1 MRMDT
6 GDAVTAPGRFDD
18 LLDVLQHRTFS
29 MPERVA
35 FTFLDGEGRE
45 EERVTFRQLDER
57 ARTIAATLQERGFQG
72 KTVLLLY
79 PPGLQYIA
87 ALLGSMYAG
96 CIAVPSYPPRPRQLA
111 RFAAI
116 LTDSGAAAALT
127 TSAIRSVILDKYGE
141 FASAIP
147 IDWVATDGDSPGL
160 PFRRRRHTT
169 ASDAIAFLQYTS
181 GSTGQPK
188 GVILT
193 QGILLRNLRGIAE
206 AMGCSSDSVG
216 VFWLP
221 PYHDMGLIGGILAAI
236 YSGVHSILMSPA
248 AFVQQPVRW
257 LEAISRYG
265 ATISGGPNFGYEL
278 CVDKISERQSAE
290 LDLSSWSLAFNGSE
304 TARAGTMR
312 RFAERFE
319 RCRFRREA
327 FYPCYGL
334 AEATLLVAGGWYDWG
349 ALARQR
355 PMALDARNGT
365 ARSAA
370 APATAA
376 LSCANMG
383 VDGGAD
389 WDLDVAV
396 RCGIGL
402 PGHRVI
408 IVDPRD
414 ETECP
419 PGVEGEI
426 WVAGP
431 SVAAGYWN
439 KSAET
444 EATFRAHLEDTNE
457 GPFLRTGDLG
467 YLDDGQLC
475 VSGRI
480 KDLVNLAGRKLHPQ
494 DIELSV
500 QRSHPALRKGAG
512 AAFSVAEKGRE
523 RLIVVQEVNPRYDGG
538 HAEIISLIRESL
550 AAEHDVMDAE
560 ILLVTAGS
568 VPKTSSGKVQRST
581 CKQYL
586 ADATLLDNVVARSDT
601 PTEEVVK
608 RIWAEVLGVENVGI
622 HDDFFSLGGQSLL
635 ATQVASRVRD
645 ALKIELPLRAL
656 FEQPTVAGLAESIE
670 RGAAPR
676 EAPIGPAPRKGELPL
691 SFAQQRLWFLDQLEP
706 NSPSYNISAAVRL
719 SGDLDVGA
727 LGRVLNEVIR
737 RHEALRTA
745 FASVDGRAV
754 QVVGPALTIEL
765 PLLDL
770 SEPSGLPEAG
780 REAQVREA
788 ATREARGPFDLARGP
803 LLRATLIKL
812 AEQEHVALLTMHH
825 IVSDGWSMGVLVQ
838 EVAALYEAFTQGR
851 PSPLAELP
859 IQYADFAHWQREW
872 LQGDRLTE
880 QLAYW
885 KERLR
890 EPSVLELPLDRP
902 RPAVQT
908 VNGAIHHFTLPAA
921 LTAELRNLGRQQNAT
936 LFMTLLAGFKVLLQ
950 RHAGQADI
958 CVGTPIANR
967 NRAEIEGLIGF
978 FVNTL
983 VLRTDLSGNPTFAEL
998 IGRVRETALGAY
1010 AHQDLPFERLVEEL
1024 RPARDLSHTPL
1035 VQVMF
1040 ALRNTPMGELRM
1052 PGLTLS
1058 ALETDSGTARFDLT
1072 MQVVDTPDELSCS
1085 FEYNTDLFERE
1096 TIERLEGHLRTIL
1109 ANVVAD
1115 PSRRIGEL
1123 EMLSA
1128 REREQLLARWNETA
1142 APYPSGTVV
1151 DLVEE
1156 QAAKRPDA
1164 VAVVLEDRWLTYSE
1178 VNARANQLARRLCE
1192 LGVGPER
1199 LVGLSME
1206 RTPEMVVGVLGILK
1220 AGGAYLP
1227 LDPSYPRERLAF
1239 MLDDARVSV
1248 LVTQAQLA
1256 ERLPVGAAQVVSLDS
1271 SPGAEGG
1278 QGLAGYSGENLPR
1291 QSGPENLAYVIYTS
1305 GSTGRPKGV
1314 ELAHSGLCN
1323 LATAQAGAFVVE
1335 PGDRVLQI
1343 SSLSFDASIWE
1354 LTMALTRGAALH
1366 LVRQETLLSAEE
1378 LASVIE
1384 GQGITTVTFPPS
1396 LLGTLPEDR
1405 LAGTMRTVVV
1415 AGEPCSR
1422 ELLARWAPGR
1432 RFFNAYGPS
1441 EATVCAT
1448 IHRCD
1453 EREPSSPPIGRPIA
1467 NTRLYVLDGGMRPLP
1482 VGVAGELYVG
1492 GAGLARGYRHRPAL
1506 TAERF
1511 VPDPFGGEPGSRL
1524 YRTGDRVR
1532 YRADGAV
1539 EYLGRLDHQV
1549 KVRGF
1554 RIELGEIE
1562 AALARHEAIREV
1574 VVVAREDQPG
1584 DRRLSAY
1591 YVGAGEVAGSELRAF
1606 LKQRLPEY
1614 MVPAAFVA
1622 LPAMPLSPNGKVD
1635 RKALPAPDRD
1645 RAALEVA
1652 YAAPRTA
1659 SEEVLAGIWAQVLGV
1674 ERVGIHDNF
1683 FELGG
1688 DSILSIQVIA
1698 RARQQ
1703 GLAVTPKQLF
1713 EHQTVTTLAA
1723 AAGSAE
1729 GAVTAE
1735 QGVVTGPVPLTP
1747 IQAWLFEQELPVPE
1761 HFNQSLLLE
1770 VKGEVRAGFRADL
1783 LRPVMERLLTHHDAL
1798 RLRFRRGPEGVWQQE
1813 EAERETHDVVEVVDV
1828 SGLSEVERRAAIEAK
1843 GNELQGSLNLTEGPL
1858 LRVAYFDHG
1867 SGADGRLLIAIH
1879 HLAIDGVSWRIL
1891 LEDLQSGY
1899 RALSRGEPM
1908 MLPPKTTSFKRWAE
1922 RLREYAGSQALLGQ
1936 VSHWTELARGPFAAV
1951 PVDHPEGRNTAGSM
1965 RRVTVSLGAEET
1977 RELLQ
1982 EVPAVYRTQI
1992 NDLLLTALSLS
2003 LSRWAGGER
2012 VLIDLEGHGREDL
2025 FEDVDLSRTVG
2036 WFTSLFPVALDT
2048 GQAKE
2053 PGAAI
2058 KSVKE
2063 QLRRIPEKGIG
2074 YGILRYLQPAEVA
2087 EALRAV
2093 PRAAVSFNYLGQTD
2107 GISSGGFALA
2117 KESGGRERSERGE
2130 RRYLLDVNAIVADGQ
2145 LLVTWAYSE
2154 EVHERATVEAV
2165 AGSFVAELRALVAHC
2180 LSPEAGGYTP
2190 SDFPLAGLDQATIDK
2205 LFGDKLQPR

>member
-1 MRMDT
+1 MRMDA
-6 GDAVTAPGRFDD
+6 GNAGTAPGRFDD
-18 LLDVLQHRTFS
+18 LLDVLQHRALN

-45 EERVTFRQLDER
+45 EDRITFGRLDER
-57 ARTIAATLQERGFQG
+57 ARTIAAMLQARGYQG

-116 LTDSGAAAALT
+116 LMDSGAAAALT
-127 TSAIRSVILDKYGE
+127 TSAIRSVILDNYGE

-147 IDWVATDGDSPGL
+147 IDWVATDGDSPDL
-160 PFRRRRHTT
+160 PFRLRRPTS

-206 AMGCSSDSVG
+206 AMRCSPESVG

-236 YSGVHSILMSPA
+236 YTGVHSILMSPA

-257 LEAISRYG
+257 LEAISRYR

-312 RFAERFE
+312 RFAERFQ
-319 RCRFRREA
+319 RCGFRREA

-355 PMALDARNGT
+355 LVALGARNGT
-365 ARSAA
+365 AKSPAA
-370 APATAA
+370 LATAA
-376 LSCANMG
+376 LSMSA
-383 VDGGAD
+383 DRGAD
-389 WDLDVAV
+389 WDLDVTV
-396 RCGIGL
+396 RCGTGL

-408 IVDPRD
+408 IADPRN

-444 EATFRAHLEDTNE
+444 EATFRAHLRDTNE

-467 YLDDGQLC
+467 YLVEGQLC

-480 KDLVNLAGRKLHPQ
+480 KDLINLAGRKLHPQ

-500 QRSHPALRKGAG
+500 QRSHPALRKGSG

-523 RLIVVQEVNPRYDGG
+523 RLIVVQELNPRYDGG

-550 AAEHDVMDAE
+550 AAEHDVMDVE
-560 ILLVTAGS
+560 ILLVTVGS

-581 CKQYL
+581 CKQYF
-586 ADATLLDNVVARSDT
+586 ADATLLDNVVARSET

-608 RIWAEVLGVENVGI
+608 RIWAEVLGVESVGL

-670 RGAAPR
+670 RGAAAR
-676 EAPIGPAPRKGELPL
+676 EAPIGPTARDGELPL

-706 NSPSYNISAAVRL
+706 DSPSYNISAAVRL

-754 QVVGPALTIEL
+754 QVISPALTIEL

-770 SEPSGLPEAG
+770 SNSGGL
-780 REAQVREA
+780 EAQVREA
-788 ATREARGPFDLARGP
+788 ATREARRPFDLARGP
-803 LLRATLIKL
+803 LLRASLLKL

-851 PSPLAELP
+851 PSPLPELT

-872 LQGDRLTE
+872 LQGERLTE

-921 LTAELRNLGRQQNAT
+921 LAAELRELGRQHNAT
-936 LFMTLLAGFKVLLQ
+936 LFMTLLAAFKVLLQ
-950 RHAGQADI
+950 RHAGQADV

-983 VLRTDLSGNPTFAEL
+983 VLRTDLSGNPIFAEL

-1072 MQVVDTPDELSCS
+1072 MQVVDASDELACS

-1096 TIERLEGHLRTIL
+1096 TIERLEGHLKQLL
-1109 ANVVAD
+1109 ASVVAD
-1115 PSRRIGEL
+1115 PSRPIGEL

-1128 REREQLLARWNETA
+1128 REREQLVVRWNETA
-1142 APYPSGTVV
+1142 VPYPSGTVV
-1151 DLVEE
+1151 DLIEE
-1156 QAAKRPDA
+1156 QASRRPDA
-1164 VAVVLEDRWLTYSE
+1164 VAVVLEGRRLTYGE
-1178 VNARANQLARRLCE
+1178 VNARANRLARRLRE
-1192 LGVGPER
+1192 LGVGPES
-1199 LVGLSME
+1199 LVGLCME

-1248 LVTQAQLA
+1248 LVTQSQLA
-1256 ERLPVGAAQVVSLDS
+1256 ERLPLGGAQVVCLDP
-1271 SPGAEGG
+1271 SPGGEGG
-1278 QGLAGYSGENLPR
+1278 QGLAGYGGEDLPR

-1323 LATAQAGAFVVE
+1323 LATAQAGTFGVE
-1335 PGDRVLQI
+1335 PGDRVMQVA
-1343 SSLSFDASIWE
+1343 SLSFDASIWE

-1378 LASVIE
+1378 LASAIE

-1396 LLGTLPEDR
+1396 LLGTLPDDR

-1422 ELLARWAPGR
+1422 ELMARWVPGR

-1448 IHRCD
+1448 VHRCD

-1467 NTRLYVLDGGMRPLP
+1467 NTRLYVLDGGLRPLP

-1532 YRADGAV
+1532 YRADGAI

-1554 RIELGEIE
+1554 RVELGEIE
-1562 AALARHEAIREV
+1562 AALGQHEAIREV

-1584 DRRLSAY
+1584 DRRLVAY
-1591 YVGAGEVAGSELRAF
+1591 YVAGSEVAGSELRAF
-1606 LKQRLPEY
+1606 LRQRLPEY
-1614 MVPAAFVA
+1614 MVPGVFVA

-1652 YAAPRTA
+1652 YAASRTA

-1713 EHQTVTTLAA
+1713 EHQTVATLAA

-1770 VKGEVRAGFRADL
+1770 VQAGFRADL
-1783 LRPVMERLLTHHDAL
+1783 LRPVMERLLEHHDAL
-1798 RLRFRRGPEGVWQQE
+1798 RLRFRRGQDGAWQQE

-1828 SGLSEVERRAAIEAK
+1828 SGLTEGERRAAIEAK

-1858 LRVAYFDHG
+1858 VRMAYFDHG
-1867 SGADGRLLIAIH
+1867 SGVGGRLLIAIH

-1899 RALSRGEPM
+1899 RALSRGEAVA
-1908 MLPPKTTSFKRWAE
+1908 LPPKTTSFKRWAE
-1922 RLREYAGSQALLGQ
+1922 RLREYAGSQDLLGQ
-1936 VSHWTELARGPFAAV
+1936 VSPWTELTRGPFTAV
-1951 PVDHPEGRNTAGSM
+1951 PVDHPEGRNAAGSM

-2063 QLRRIPEKGIG
+2063 QLRRIPKKGIG

-2093 PRAAVSFNYLGQTD
+2093 PQAAVSFNYLGQAD
-2107 GISSGGFALA
+2107 GISSGVFALA

-2130 RRYLLDVNAIVADGQ
+2130 RRHLLDVNAIVTDGQ
-2145 LLVTWAYSE
+2145 LSVTWAYSE
-2154 EVHERATVEAV
+2154 DVHERATVEAV
-2165 AGSFVAELRALVAHC
+2165 AGSFVAEVKALVAHC

-2205 LFGDKLQPR
+2205 LFGGKL